1 MNVQRFD
8 QKWKFQ
14 ISLNTLLTFINKM
27 LHFQEI
33 ILPRKFRTV
42 TNGIPVATPKKQ
54 QNGTNGNSGENGT
67 NGKDKEK
74 EPPPVGSLLARQ
86 ALHTYETANH
96 IVHYKYSAYGGAC
109 SELPK

>member
-1 MNVQRFD
+1 M
-8 QKWKFQ
+8 
-14 ISLNTLLTFINKM
+14 
-27 LHFQEI
+27 
-33 ILPRKFRTV
+33 PRKFRTV

-54 QNGTNGNSGENGT
+54 QNGNTNGNSSENGT
-67 NGKDKEK
+67 NGTNGKEKEK

-109 SELPK
+109 NDLPK